1 MKKYLYLFLILLIC
15 SYVSKSEILIF
26 HPGSL
31 KLLVDSTPANRN
43 NIQKKLIFT
52 SPFQG
57 TKIFCKYGSKS
68 KYIVSITGNNV
79 LIVSDKAKIKG
90 VFKRDKLFTNDP
102 EEIEYRK
109 IAGKYNY
116 GKYYVIG
123 TDYFCVLNVENGEYS
138 YYTLCK
144 Q

>member
-1 MKKYLYLFLILLIC
+1 MPIKI
-15 SYVSKSEILIF
+15 
-26 HPGSL
+26 
-31 KLLVDSTPANRN
+31 LVDSTPANRN
-43 NIQKKLIFT
+43 NIQKKLIFA

-57 TKIFCKYGSKS
+57 EKIFCAYGNKS
-68 KYIVSITGNNV
+68 KYIVTITGNNV

-109 IAGKYNY
+109 IARKYNY
-116 GKYYVIG
+116 GKYYVIS
-123 TDYFCVLNVENGEYS
+123 TDYFSVLNAENGEYS

>member
-1 MKKYLYLFLILLIC
+1 MSIKI
-15 SYVSKSEILIF
+15 
-26 HPGSL
+26 
-31 KLLVDSTPANRN
+31 LVDSTPANRN
-43 NIQKKLIFT
+43 NIQKKLIFA

-57 TKIFCKYGSKS
+57 EKIFCKYGSKS
-68 KYIVSITGNNV
+68 KYIVTITGNNV
-79 LIVSDKAKIKG
+79 LIVSDKAKING
-90 VFKRDKLFTNDP
+90 VFKRGKLFTNDP

-109 IAGKYNY
+109 FTGKYNY

-123 TDYFCVLNVENGEYS
+123 TDYFSVLNAENGEYS